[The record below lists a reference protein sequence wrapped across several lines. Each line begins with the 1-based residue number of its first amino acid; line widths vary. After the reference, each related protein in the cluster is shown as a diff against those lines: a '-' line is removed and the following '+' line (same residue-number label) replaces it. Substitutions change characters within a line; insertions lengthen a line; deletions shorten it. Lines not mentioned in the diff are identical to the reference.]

1 VDLAAGFTESITVD
15 PSGQFVYVLNRIDG
29 NVSVYKINAITGG
42 LTEVGSAAPAGSGPE
57 SIITLGELIDVAVK
71 KKYKVGD
78 TGPAG
83 GIVFYVTALG
93 NHGLEAAPVDL
104 NSGAGAEWGCRYT
117 PITGADGTAIGTGVQ
132 NTANILAECTE
143 LGIAAKLA
151 DDYGLNGY
159 DDWFL
164 PSKNELNE
172 MYINR
177 GVVGGFASYFYWSS
191 SQSDSSLAWGQN
203 FDGGFQNGYSS
214 KYVTLRVRA
223 VRAF

>member
-1 VDLAAGFTESITVD
+1 M
-15 PSGQFVYVLNRIDG
+15 
-29 NVSVYKINAITGG
+29 
-42 LTEVGSAAPAGSGPE
+42 
-57 SIITLGELIDVAVK
+57 
-71 KKYKVGD
+71 
-78 TGPAG
+78 
-83 GIVFYVTALG
+83 FYVTALG
-93 NHGLEAAPVDL
+93 DHGLEAAPADL

-177 GVVGGFASYFYWSS
+177 GVVGGFARYYYWSS
-191 SQSDSSLAWGQN
+191 SQYSRTNAWHQYFDTSFQSDNAGKN
-203 FDGGFQNGYSS
+203 RPF
-214 KYVTLRVRA
+214 
-223 VRAF
+223 